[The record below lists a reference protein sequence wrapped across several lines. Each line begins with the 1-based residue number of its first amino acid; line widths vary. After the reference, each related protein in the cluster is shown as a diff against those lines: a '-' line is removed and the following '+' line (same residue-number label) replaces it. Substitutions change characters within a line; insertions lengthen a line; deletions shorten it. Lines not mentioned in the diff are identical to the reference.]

1 VTADSTRTRGS
12 RESRVR
18 ALLEATY
25 ATLTS
30 PEQRRAADY
39 LIAHHRTVFALS
51 VQDLAREAGVS
62 ETTLVRFARR
72 IGFAGYLEMRA
83 AFVEEAKQGLLP
95 EVRFAYEAPSRAP
108 ASTLARVAQ
117 QEVENINRTHDQ
129 IDAKELRRFV
139 TALRRAQVVMTMG
152 LGVSLVLARLASY
165 ALFQVGVRTE
175 VLVRDTLSLVEQ
187 VARLPRTAA
196 VLAFAFPP
204 YSKDTARAL
213 ASAKSRGIPAL
224 LVTDGA
230 HSPLA
235 PHATACLFSRTE
247 NILFTNSVSGA
258 TVLINALATDLAL
271 ANKARALKQL
281 RASQAAAS
289 EELVS
294 RAARPSSLDDV
305 TLHIAADGS

>member
-1 VTADSTRTRGS
+1 MTAHASTPRGP

-18 ALLEATY
+18 ALLETTY
-25 ATLTS
+25 AALTS

-39 LIAHHRTVFALS
+39 LIAHHRTVFAMS

-72 IGFAGYLEMRA
+72 IGFEGYLEMRA
-83 AFVEEAKQGLLP
+83 AFVEEAKQGLRP

-117 QEVENINRTHDQ
+117 QEVDNINRTHDQ
-129 IDAKELRRFV
+129 IDAQELRRFV
-139 TALRRAQVVMTMG
+139 TALRRAQVVVTLG

-165 ALFQVGVRTE
+165 TLFQVGVRTE
-175 VLVRDTLSLVEQ
+175 VLLRDALSLAEQ

-196 VLAFAFPP
+196 LLAFAFPP
-204 YSKDTARAL
+204 YSKDTAQAL
-213 ASAKSRGIPAL
+213 ATAKSRGIPAL

-230 HSPLA
+230 HSPLV
-235 PHATACLFSRTE
+235 PHATSCLFARTD

-271 ANKARALKQL
+271 ANKAKALKQL
-281 RASQAAAS
+281 RTSQAATS

-294 RAARPSSLDDV
+294 RPASRLRAA
-305 TLHIAADGS
+305 TT

>member
-1 VTADSTRTRGS
+1 VTAHASPPRGP

-18 ALLEATY
+18 ALLESTY
-25 ATLTS
+25 AALTS

-39 LIAHHRTVFALS
+39 LLGHHRTVFALS

-72 IGFAGYLEMRA
+72 IGFEGYLEMRA
-83 AFVEEAKQGLLP
+83 AFVEEAKRGLMP

-108 ASTLARVAQ
+108 VCRPARVAQ

-129 IDAKELRRFV
+129 IDAQELRRFV
-139 TALRRAQVVMTMG
+139 TALRRAQVVVTMG

-175 VLVRDTLSLVEQ
+175 VLVRDSLSLVEQ
-187 VARLPRTAA
+187 VSRLPRTAA

-204 YSKDTARAL
+204 YSKDTALAL
-213 ASAKSRGIPAL
+213 AGAKSRGIPAL

-230 HSPLA
+230 HSPLVA
-235 PHATACLFSRTE
+235 HATSCLFARTD
-247 NILFTNSVSGA
+247 NILFTNSVSGT

-271 ANKARALKQL
+271 ANKARALKHL
-281 RASQAAAS
+281 RASQAATS
-289 EELVS
+289 EEPGS
-294 RAARPSSLDDV
+294 RPAPAVPAS
-305 TLHIAADGS
+305 TN